1 MEKFFKRTVMPI
13 IGLFAPVPAWSESG
27 ERLKGTI
34 ITLAVGGI
42 PLGWIIVAIA
52 LVVKY
57 SG

>member
-1 MEKFFKRTVMPI
+1 MDKFFKRTVMPI
-13 IGLFAPVPAWSESG
+13 IGLFVPVPAWAESG
-27 ERLKGTI
+27 DRIQGTI